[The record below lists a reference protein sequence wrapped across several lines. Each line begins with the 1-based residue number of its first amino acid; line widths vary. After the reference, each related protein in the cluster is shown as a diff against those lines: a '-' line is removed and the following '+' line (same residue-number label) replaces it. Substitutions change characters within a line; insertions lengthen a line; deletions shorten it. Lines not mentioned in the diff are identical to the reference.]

1 MVKKIVRN
9 KLSNSYNMLL
19 ENVFKQ
25 MHAPLFFYASKFVD
39 NSEVAKDLVQDA
51 FLSIINHSKNNSE
64 IENIKAYLYRSV
76 RNNCLNYLKH
86 KAIKNKFEK
95 SEIERSQREVE
106 FYDTHQTLVE
116 KELQQKLNSAI
127 KGLPSHYRKAFELSR
142 FEDLTNNEIA
152 KNLGLSVRTV
162 ETQIYRALKILK
174 QKLREDIITL
184 FLISKKNNSN
194 C

>member
-1 MVKKIVRN
+1 
-9 KLSNSYNMLL
+9 MLL

-25 MHAPLFFYASKFVD
+25 MHAPLFFYAFKFVE

-51 FLSIINHSKNNSE
+51 FLSMINHSKNNTE
-64 IENIKAYLYRSV
+64 IKNIEAYLYRSV
-76 RNNCLNYLKH
+76 RNNCFNYLKH
-86 KAIKNKFEK
+86 KAIRNKFEK
-95 SEIERSQREVE
+95 SEIDRLQRELE

-116 KELQQKLNSAI
+116 KELQQKLNSVI
-127 KGLPSHYRKAFELSR
+127 KGLPANYRKVFELSR

-174 QKLREDIITL
+174 QKLKGDI
-184 FLISKKNNSN
+184 LILYLIYKKNKSN
-194 C
+194 Y